1 MQHLNLNHEEF
12 QFINNRLQL
21 NEKGYAELFSKY
33 SNKHIVCLD
42 VKRGAGY
49 MYDEEKALYIE
60 LCKNSLI
67 MDISTVLQ
75 NVLTELI
82 EWRRNS
88 QDMSDITQF
97 MKKENEYRKYISNF
111 GTAKTTEAVYKYL
124 MSFYHKPELIG
135 KFDTEQNILPLKGK
149 KIIRLCDGTVLDRT
163 KDHLF
168 TYEMDFEYNGF
179 DDNVTPKSNKFFM
192 ELATDNVDKY
202 NYLQLVFGSA
212 ITTDTLMKCF
222 FVLVGALGNN
232 GKSTVV
238 EIVKELFSNL
248 TVTLSPHLLFS
259 DNKDKVDATDYASLV
274 GKTFSTTSEP
284 EDKNCNS
291 EVLKLLTGGDS
302 VKAKILYKDK
312 FEFVP
317 MCKIF
322 ILLNNM
328 IYIVDDENK
337 IMMERTRVINFN
349 SKFVAKPSQEGEYA
363 VDLDIKKK
371 FTTLP
376 EYRNDIFTWLV
387 NGAIKYLSKGN
398 DRKQALQQPASLEYE
413 RTVYFEKMDYFGK
426 FIKESCIIDKNASVT
441 RSKIY
446 EVFED
451 HQRDNGQKIKDNTKS
466 NLFNYLERKFT
477 MIRPKNVKTYKGL
490 RLKTNQELLVE
501 HSMFACSVEQPTV
514 NESADDE
521 KDKLILELQKKIQLL
536 ESHIVALQK
545 EPETPTPSEKPSE
558 PKLVEIVITTAPTVE
573 VEEEEEESNLSMD
586 LSMDELTAMHRKSD
600 EWLINLSDE
609 KLRVMKII
617 DKPSYKKIIATR
629 NKLIQKKKEVE
640 SVSNLLQYDDA
651 DKLHVFF
658 N

>member
-1 MQHLNLNHEEF
+1 MQHVNLNHEEF
-12 QFINNRLQL
+12 QYINAKLSL
-21 NEKGYAELFSKY
+21 NEKGYAELFLKY
-33 SNKHIVCLD
+33 SNKYIVCLD
-42 VKRGAGY
+42 IKRGAGY

-88 QDMSDITQF
+88 QDLSDITQF

-111 GTAKTTEAVYKYL
+111 GTAKTTEAIYKYL
-124 MSFYHKPELIG
+124 MSFYYKPELIG
-135 KFDTEQNILPLKGK
+135 KFDTQQNVLPLKGK
-149 KIIRLCDGTVLDRT
+149 KIIQLCDGAVLDRT

-168 TYEMDFEYNGF
+168 TYEMDFDYMGF
-179 DDNVTPKSNKFFM
+179 DDNVTCKSNKFFM

-238 EIVKELFSNL
+238 EIVKELFSHL

-349 SKFVAKPSQEGEYA
+349 SKFVANPTHTGEYA
-363 VDLDIKKK
+363 VDLDIKRK

-376 EYRNDIFTWLV
+376 EYRNDMFTWLV

-398 DRKQALQQPASLEYE
+398 DRKQALQQPASLEQE

-490 RLKTNQELLVE
+490 RLKTSQELLVE
-501 HSMFACSVEQPTV
+501 HSVFACSVEQPTV
-514 NESADDE
+514 NESADNE
-521 KDKLILELQKKIQLL
+521 KDKLILELQKKVKLL
-536 ESHIVALQK
+536 ESQIVALQK
-545 EPETPTPSEKPSE
+545 EREPETSTPSEIPSE

-573 VEEEEEESNLSMD
+573 VEEETNISMD
-586 LSMDELTAMHRKSD
+586 DLIAMQAKNN
-600 EWLINLSDE
+600 EWFINLSEE
-609 KLRVMKII
+609 KLRVMKIL
-617 DKPSYKKIIATR
+617 DEPSYTKIIAIR
-629 NKLIQKKKEVE
+629 NNLINKRNNLE
-640 SVSNLLQYDDA
+640 SVSSLMQYDDA